1 MNWTFRLTLG
11 AVAAAALLA
20 GCKEEERSNVW
31 DASLNVD
38 ATFALGSGFALVASP
53 LNELAT
59 LTPDASSVTRSQ
71 SPLEGAFVAQ
81 AAMPDGR
88 VALVTSEPAL
98 RILDGEGATTLSV
111 ALPDK
116 FDAVTV
122 SEDGRFVMLW
132 FSPDYS
138 GSDDQLFFQP
148 NQLAWLDLNEAEPTL
163 RTHALNGPRP
173 SSLRL
178 LPPVTLRDGA
188 DVRHYAFISGQ
199 NAVSWVDLTTESVA
213 DRQRLVRLADPAS
226 GASVWAYDLVIG
238 EDLPDDPNDLTFFLR
253 IGGQADVMAVSMTPG
268 VEGGERDVDV
278 SVNLL
283 GLGAVPTALYRL
295 PTAGSKL
302 LALVQGRT
310 TGYLMD
316 GESGAVESVDFGVP
330 ASSLVF
336 YGATGAAPQM
346 LLYSAN
352 STRLLFADVGLFVET
367 GPSAGRLRTLSQQ
380 AGRITLDASGTY
392 ALVSYAYGGGI
403 AVLDLDRQTE
413 VALPSRGTLN
423 SVVLAEGYAVAS
435 FEDDSRIAWLD
446 IATQR
451 VSVLDLDAAVASLT
465 LSRDGK
471 SLLVSHYGTGGRYSF
486 VGLSSAGMTR
496 KASYQGFFYDGL
508 FGRDRSA
515 Q

>member
-20 GCKEEERSNVW
+20 GCKEEERGTVW
-31 DASLNVD
+31 DTNLNVD
-38 ATFALGSGFALVASP
+38 ATFPLGAGFALVASP

-59 LTPDASSVTRSQ
+59 LTPGASSVTRSQ

-132 FSPDYS
+132 FSPGYA

-163 RTHALNGPRP
+163 HTHALNGPRP

-188 DVRHYAFISGQ
+188 DVRRYAFISGQ

-496 KASYQGFFYDGL
+496 KAAYQGFFYDGL